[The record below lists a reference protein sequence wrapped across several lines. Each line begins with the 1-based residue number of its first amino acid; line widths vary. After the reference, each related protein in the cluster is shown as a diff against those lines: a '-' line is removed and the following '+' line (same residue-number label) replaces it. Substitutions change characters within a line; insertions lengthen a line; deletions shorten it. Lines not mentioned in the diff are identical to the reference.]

1 MSPASKIT
9 PRLTEATSSLTTAA
23 TALMEEGLP
32 WYQGLGAQERT
43 WVASVAQAGI
53 TAFITWLDNPTSQP
67 ALTTNVFGAA
77 PRELARVISLEQTVA
92 LVRTTIAV
100 VESAVDEIVPPEDR
114 PALREAILRYSRE
127 IAFSAAEVYA
137 RAAEARGAWDARL
150 EALVIDSLL
159 RDELDESVLGRI
171 TALGWSGDT
180 SMVVIAGPAPAT
192 DPQSSLEVLRRA
204 AESYRIDLLTGTHG
218 TTLVAVAGQL
228 PDPTKAARL
237 LAPHFGVGPVVFSD
251 PVRTFGEVPEAAR
264 AALSGLRAAPGWADA
279 PRPIATMELLP
290 ERALAGDL
298 AAAAELI
305 RAIYTPLAADPAL
318 LATASSYLEQ
328 TTSLEATAR
337 ALFIHPNTVRYRL
350 RRIADLTGF
359 SPTDNRGSYT
369 IRLGLTLGRLL

>member
-1 MSPASKIT
+1 
-9 PRLTEATSSLTTAA
+9 
-23 TALMEEGLP
+23 
-32 WYQGLGAQERT
+32 
-43 WVASVAQAGI
+43 
-53 TAFITWLDNPTSQP
+53 
-67 ALTTNVFGAA
+67 
-77 PRELARVISLEQTVA
+77 
-92 LVRTTIAV
+92 
-100 VESAVDEIVPPEDR
+100 
-114 PALREAILRYSRE
+114 
-127 IAFSAAEVYA
+127 
-137 RAAEARGAWDARL
+137 
-150 EALVIDSLL
+150 
-159 RDELDESVLGRI
+159 
-171 TALGWSGDT
+171 
-180 SMVVIAGPAPAT
+180 
-192 DPQSSLEVLRRA
+192 
-204 AESYRIDLLTGTHG
+204 
-218 TTLVAVAGQL
+218 
-228 PDPTKAARL
+228 
-237 LAPHFGVGPVVFSD
+237 VVFSD